1 MFFKVF
7 LVISSN
13 IEGDSMVS
21 FLVNW
26 GKVFVLRCPVY
37 KNVSFT
43 REFVD
48 EGF

>member
-1 MFFKVF
+1 M
-7 LVISSN
+7 
-13 IEGDSMVS
+13 EGDIMGS
-21 FLVNW
+21 FFVNW

-43 REFVD
+43 KEFVD